1 MPLELQKA
9 VFHLI
14 LQLTGGTITSETPAW
29 LKRPGKLE
37 CGARWPLVRGI
48 YKKLTGLELIGEM
61 PPRESRRVD
70 GILRCVGSSP
80 RIVEFDESQHFNRYR
95 GVTFSEYPA
104 ELRLAFDRE
113 AWVLRSKDEPRQ
125 KSGGW
130 AKPKPPLF
138 DGAGGRHRQRAFR
151 DALADIL
158 PPDRGFEPT
167 LRIADFEVKP
177 WIHSA
182 DAPERLRELLE
193 RKLQSGYPSK
203 LREAGTPPVVDHS
216 GSSFDS
222 FLDGEGILEEVEAAA
237 IKRVIAWQLA
247 AAMQAGKISKK
258 TMAERMGTS
267 RSQLDR
273 LLDPENSAVHLQTIA
288 KAVRVLGKRL
298 RFEMVDA
305 A

>member
-1 MPLELQKA
+1 LELK
-9 VFHLI
+9 
-14 LQLTGGTITSETPAW
+14 E
-29 LKRPGKLE
+29 
-37 CGARWPLVRGI
+37 
-48 YKKLTGLELIGEM
+48 EM
-61 PPRESRRVD
+61 PPKESRRVD
-70 GILRCVGSSP
+70 GILRCEGFDP

-95 GVTFSEYPA
+95 GTTIDQYPV

-113 AWVLRSKDEPRQ
+113 AWIGHSQDEPRQ

-138 DGAGGRHRQRAFR
+138 DGPGGRHLQRAFR

-158 PPDRGFEPT
+158 PPGHGFAPT
-167 LRIADFEVKP
+167 LRIADFEVNH
-177 WIHSA
+177 WINAA
-182 DAPERLRELLE
+182 DAPQRMSELLKKKFE
-193 RKLQSGYPSK
+193 IGHSSQLAGGRLQSK
-203 LREAGTPPVVDHS
+203 VDHS

-222 FLDGEGILEEVEAAA
+222 FLEEDGILDEVEAVA

-247 AAMQAGKISKK
+247 EAMKAGRISKK
-258 TMAERMGTS
+258 LMAKRMGTS

-288 KAVRVLGKRL
+288 KAARAIGKRL
-298 RFEMVDA
+298 RLDMVDA